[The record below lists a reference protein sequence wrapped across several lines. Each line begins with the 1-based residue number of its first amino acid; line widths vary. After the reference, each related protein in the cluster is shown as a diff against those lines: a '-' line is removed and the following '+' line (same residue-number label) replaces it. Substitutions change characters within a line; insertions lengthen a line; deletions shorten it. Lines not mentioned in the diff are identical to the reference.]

1 MTHTAPRSTYVIG
14 SAVFLRLLGG
24 IYFCAFASLVPQIAA
39 LVGTDGLLPVT
50 EFLERL
56 PFERVEGWWRVPTL
70 AWLSGGDGF
79 LQFLCLAGA
88 LLSILIALGVLQ
100 LPSLVLCW
108 VLYLSLKWA
117 GQTFLSFQWDIL
129 LLEAGFLSIWMA
141 PVAVY
146 SRLGDGREAPRLARW
161 LVWWLLFRL
170 MLESGV
176 VKLTWD
182 DSYPASALGPS
193 GNTWESLT
201 ALTYHYWTQPLP
213 LWTSWF
219 LDKLPLL
226 FHKASVVVVL
236 VIEIVLPFF
245 IFAPRRLRFVAFW
258 GFMFLMAAIAAT
270 GNYNF
275 FNLLAVM
282 LALTLLDD
290 HAWPVWIRRRVEAAR
305 NGGWRRNLAVVPVA
319 VLVLFLS
326 IPQVLGAF
334 GLSARPPEV
343 LSGLRQFFLVNG
355 YGLFRRM
362 TETRPEIVIEGTV
375 DGVVWEAYEFPWK
388 PGDLARRPGFT
399 GPHQPRL
406 DWQMWFEALDWEANL
421 ARIGRVDPRAMS
433 PWFRELLVRL
443 RDGNDRVLRLLQSD
457 PFTDRAPLRLRVSLY
472 QYRFTT
478 AAEKRESAHWW
489 SRQLVWRRE
498 L

>member
-1 MTHTAPRSTYVIG
+1 MGVVY
-14 SAVFLRLLGG
+14 L
-24 IYFCAFASLVPQIAA
+24 CAFASLVPQIAA
-39 LVGTDGLLPVT
+39 LVGTDGLLPVS
-50 EFLERL
+50 EFLEPL
-56 PFERVEGWWRVPTL
+56 EGWWRVPTL
-70 AWLSGGDGF
+70 AWWSGSEGF

-88 LLSILIALGVLQ
+88 LLSILVALGVLQ

-141 PVAVY
+141 PFKWR
-146 SRLGDGREAPRLARW
+146 SRLADSREVPMLARW

-182 DSYPASALGPS
+182 DAYPPSALGPN

-201 ALTYHYWTQPLP
+201 ALTYHFWTQPLVV
-213 LWTSWF
+213 WTSWF
-219 LDKLPLL
+219 VDKLPLL

-236 VIEIVLPFF
+236 LIEIVLPFF
-245 IFAPRRLRFVAFW
+245 IFAPRRFRLAAFFGFV
-258 GFMFLMAAIAAT
+258 FLMTAIAAT

-275 FNLLAVM
+275 FNLLTVV
-282 LALTLLDD
+282 LASTLLDD
-290 HAWPVWIRRRVEAAR
+290 RAWPEWIRRRVGVGR
-305 NGGWRRNLAVVPVA
+305 HGGRPTLIRNLAVAPVA

-326 IPQVLGAF
+326 LPQVLGAF
-334 GLSARPPEV
+334 GLEVRPPQM
-343 LSGLRQFFLVNG
+343 LSGLRQFSFVNS

-362 TETRPEIVIEGTV
+362 TETRPEIVIEGSI
-375 DGVVWEAYEFPWK
+375 DGGVWEAYEFPWK
-388 PGDLARRPGFT
+388 PGDPARRPRFT

-406 DWQMWFEALDWEANL
+406 DWQMWFEALDWEAYL
-421 ARIGRVDPRAMS
+421 LRTGTVDPRAMS
-433 PWFRELLVRL
+433 PWFRELLAGL
-443 RDGNDRVLRLLQSD
+443 RARNDRVLGLLQKD
-457 PFTDRAPLRLRVSLY
+457 PFADRAPEKLRVSLY

-478 AAEKRESAHWW
+478 AAAKRESGNWW
-489 SRQLVWRRE
+489 SRQLVWQRE
-498 L
+498 VAGSRGAIGLARPF